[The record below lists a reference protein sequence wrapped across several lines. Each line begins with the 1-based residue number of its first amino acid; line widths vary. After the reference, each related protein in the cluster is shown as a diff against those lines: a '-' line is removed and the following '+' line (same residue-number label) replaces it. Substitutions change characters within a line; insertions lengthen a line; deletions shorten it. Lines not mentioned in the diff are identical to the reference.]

1 MDEKIFDGEFFKNLN
16 ALKLNMNIPLD
27 KGMSGGRKSRA
38 KGSSVEFSDFREY
51 MYGDD
56 IRRIDWNAYGR
67 MDRFFVKLFM
77 EEKEG
82 VFRIFV
88 DGSKS
93 MDFGLLNKSIH
104 GRRIAA
110 AAAYVV
116 LNHLDRVYLGTMGS
130 GGILMSK
137 GMTGRQSFHK
147 VMDQLENMKFEG
159 IVDLKK
165 VIKSS
170 AFPSRGMTIVI
181 SDFYESAQDLEEVVK
196 YLAYKK
202 QEVVLIQVLS
212 REELSPRGEGTLNL
226 IDSETS
232 KDLKVTMTYSTLNQY
247 EKTLSGFLDQIR
259 VICNKYGAKHILA
272 PTDKPMG
279 GVLYELC

>member
-1 MDEKIFDGEFFKNLN
+1 MDEKIFNGEFFENLN
-16 ALKLNMNIPLD
+16 ALKLNMQIPLD

-67 MDRFFVKLFM
+67 MDKLFVKLFM

-82 VFRIFV
+82 VFRVFV

-93 MDFGLLNKSIH
+93 MDFGKMNKSVH

-110 AAAYVV
+110 AIAYVV
-116 LNHLDRVYLGTMGS
+116 LNHLDRLYIGTMGRD
-130 GGILMSK
+130 GILMSK
-137 GMTGRQSFHK
+137 GLTGRQSFSK
-147 VMDQLENMKFEG
+147 VLTQLEMMKFEG
-159 IVDLKK
+159 TMNIKK
-165 VIKSS
+165 VIRTSS
-170 AFPSRGMTIVI
+170 FSSRGMTMVI
-181 SDFYESAQDLEEVVK
+181 SDFYENVEDLEEVVK
-196 YLAYKK
+196 YLTFKK
-202 QEVVLIQVLS
+202 QEVVLIQVLA
-212 REELSPRGEGTLNL
+212 REELSPQGEGALKL
-226 IDSETS
+226 IDSETNN
-232 KDLKVTMTYSTLNQY
+232 DLKVTMTHSVLNRYEETL
-247 EKTLSGFLDQIR
+247 TDFLAQIR
-259 VICNKYGAKHILA
+259 AVCNKYGAKYILA